1 MIFLLLVAGCGSMAT
16 RNKFYQPITAELHRD
31 NFQSAVEK
39 IEAAKADGKY
49 GEKDHLIYYIDAG
62 LAYYYAGNY
71 DSSRILLLTA
81 HDAADELFTK
91 SISRAATSVLLND
104 NALEYAGEDYELLY
118 LNLINAMNFLSMGD
132 FDGAFV
138 EVRRANHK
146 LEMLENKYAEAA
158 AQMNRGSREDTAA
171 VSLEYEPEKTRFN
184 NDAFARWLSMHMY
197 AADGKFDDAEI
208 DRTWLNRAFKEQ
220 PHIYDFDQPDV
231 KYRSSDGAV
240 LSVVALTGE
249 SPRKEALSLRL
260 RTDKDL
266 DLVQIL
272 YTDSEN
278 EEETEYGHLPLPVS
292 EDFYFKFAMPKM
304 VTPPSIVSRIRISV
318 DGESIGD
325 LHLIDDIGKI
335 AEDTF
340 RARKSLI
347 YIRTIMRALFKGL
360 ATHKLKKKAD
370 TGGLGGWLKKAA
382 IDIGTD
388 LTENAD
394 LRSSRLLPSR
404 VYVGDFEIEPGQYN
418 ITVDYFDSTG
428 QIIKSEI
435 LPDFPVN
442 NSNFNLVQTVSL
454 N

>member
-1 MIFLLLVAGCGSMAT
+1 MLVAGCGSMAT
-16 RNKFYQPITAELHRD
+16 RNKFYDPITAELHLSEY
-31 NFQSAVEK
+31 QSAAEK
-39 IEAAKADGKY
+39 IEAARSDGKY
-49 GEKDHLIYYIDAG
+49 GKKDRLIYYIDAG
-62 LAYYYAGNY
+62 LAHHYAGNY
-71 DSSRILLLTA
+71 DTSVVLLLAA

-91 SISRAATSVLLND
+91 SISRAATSILLND

-118 LNLINAMNFLSMGD
+118 LNLINALNFLALGR
-132 FDGAFV
+132 FDDAFV
-138 EVRRANHK
+138 EIRRANHK
-146 LEMLENKYAEAA
+146 LEMLDNKYAEAA
-158 AQMNRGSREDTAA
+158 AQMNRGSRDDTAA
-171 VSLEYEPEKTRFN
+171 VALDFEPEKTRFN

-197 AADGKFDDAEI
+197 AAEGKIDDAEI
-208 DRTWLNRAFKEQ
+208 DRIWLARAFQEQ
-220 PHIYDFDQPDV
+220 PHIYDFELPEV
-231 KYRSSDGAV
+231 KYRSKEAAV

-266 DLVQIL
+266 NLVQIL
-272 YTDSEN
+272 YTDSEG
-278 EEETEYGHLPLPVS
+278 EESEYGHLPLPVS
-292 EDFYFKFAMPKM
+292 QDYYFKFAMPKI
-304 VTPPSIVSRIRISV
+304 VTTPSLVSRIRVSV

-340 RARKSLI
+340 RARKSII

-382 IDIGTD
+382 IDVGTD

-394 LRSSRLLPSR
+394 LRSSRLLPGR
-404 VYVGDFEIEPGQYN
+404 IYIGDFEIEPGRHN
-418 ITVDYFDSTG
+418 ITVDFFDPTG
-428 QIIKSEI
+428 HIIKTET
-435 LPDFPVN
+435 LYDFPVN
-442 NSNFNLVQTVSL
+442 ASGFNLARAVSL